1 VFAHAL
7 SQLAHP
13 LLVDQKAAAKGGFD
27 PSIIILFGGMF
38 AIYYFLL
45 IRPQRKKEQ
54 ERQGMLGALQKNDRV
69 ITQGGMIGLI
79 ASLSDTEVVLKVD
92 QDKNI
97 KIRFS
102 RSAVVGRLDKKESK
116 AEEKAEA

>member
-1 VFAHAL
+1 MLAHAL
-7 SQLAHP
+7 SLLAQ
-13 LLVDQKAAAKGGFD
+13 QKAAAQQGFD
-27 PSIIILFGGMF
+27 PSIIVLFGGMF

-54 ERQGMLGALQKNDRV
+54 DRQSMLKALQKNDKV
-69 ITQGGMIGLI
+69 ITQGGVIGLVQ
-79 ASLSDTEVVLKVD
+79 SLSDKEVVLKVD

-102 RSAVVGRLDKKESK
+102 RSAVIGRLDSDEK
-116 AEEKAEA
+116 ADDKAEA